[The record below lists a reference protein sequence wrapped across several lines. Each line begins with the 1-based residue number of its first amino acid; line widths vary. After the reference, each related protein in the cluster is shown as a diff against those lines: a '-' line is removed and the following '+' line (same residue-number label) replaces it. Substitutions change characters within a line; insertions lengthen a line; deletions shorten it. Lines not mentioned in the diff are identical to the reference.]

1 MRPKLG
7 LRGLKLEKVL
17 VLTGRDAVKIS
28 VASIITAFILFSIFL
43 LLEGANPIEAYGH
56 IFSYAFDP
64 RLGLP
69 TTIHRS
75 TILLFATLAFIL
87 PLKAGLWNIGMEGQL
102 YLGTVGAFAVAYA
115 FGNLPSGILIPLM
128 LITAGLFGAIYGAF
142 AGFLKGKLGVNEIV
156 ITLMLN
162 LIGYWLLYTLVVGG
176 PWMGIAESQSRP
188 LPASAWAPMIWKV
201 PFTVFLAPAIA
212 VMLYFLFKRS
222 TIGFQVKAL
231 GSSQPAAE
239 HAGIN
244 PLKISLFVMVVG
256 GALMGL
262 SAYHT
267 WAGDPAFH
275 LIPRPEGY
283 RGIGELTYW
292 GIMVGLICILNPL
305 AAIPA
310 AIFVG
315 SLKEGGTVLVR
326 RLGLTYGLDYVFMG
340 ILFLTFVALQ
350 FFYRYRIMRVKKK
363 G

>member
-1 MRPKLG
+1 VRLP
-7 LRGLKLEKVL
+7 RLKLERVL
-17 VLTGRDAVKIS
+17 VLTGREAVKIS
-28 VASIITAFILFSIFL
+28 VISIIIAFIIFSIFL
-43 LLEGANPIEAYGH
+43 FLEGANPIDAYKH
-56 IFSYAFDP
+56 IFSYAFD
-64 RLGLP
+64 RKLGLP

-75 TILLFATLAFIL
+75 MVLLFATLAFIL
-87 PLKAGLWNIGMEGQL
+87 PLKAGFWNVGMEGQL

-128 LITAGLFGAIYGAF
+128 LIAAGLFGAIYGAF
-142 AGFLKGKLGVNEIV
+142 AGFLRGKLGVNEIV

-176 PWMGIAESQSRP
+176 PWMGIAESQSKP
-188 LPASAWAPMIWKV
+188 LPVSAWAPMIWKV
-201 PFTVFLAPAIA
+201 PFTVFLAPAIS
-212 VMLYFLFKRS
+212 VILYFLFKRS
-222 TIGFQVKAL
+222 NIGYQIRTL

-244 PLKISLFVMVVG
+244 PLKISVFVMAVG
-256 GALMGL
+256 GAIAGL
-262 SAYHT
+262 SAYHM
-267 WAGDPAFH
+267 WAGDPSFH
-275 LIPRPEGY
+275 VIPRPEAY
-283 RGIGELTYW
+283 KAIGDFTYW
-292 GIMVGLICILNPL
+292 GIMVGLICNLNPL

-310 AIFVG
+310 SIFVG

-326 RLGLTYGLDYVFMG
+326 RLGLTYGLDYVFLG